1 MKIYTTAILLI
12 IIFFSSISNLNNKEG
27 LCDVSCNGCTDFNLK
42 AKTSFEKCTIQ
53 RCYDCDYIKKSES
66 DIQLYE
72 YLYGMDSANPT
83 YSPAELYAKILADK
97 AAATK
102 TATATTADTATTATA
117 KADTATTVKAASA
130 TTNKNDTTDTT
141 DTNDKIS
148 LNAYILYFTFIV
160 IIFLIIYFIL
170 NRMNII

>member
-27 LCDVSCNGCTDFNLK
+27 LCDVSCNGCTAFNLK
-42 AKTSFEKCTIQ
+42 AESIAEKCTIQ
-53 RCYDCDYIKKSES
+53 RCYDCDNIKKSES
-66 DIQLYE
+66 DIKLYKK
-72 YLYGMDSANPT
+72 LFGMDSADPT
-83 YSPAELYAKILADK
+83 YSPAELYAEILAEE
-97 AAATK
+97 AATK
-102 TATATTADTATTATA
+102 KAIETAATAAAKATTA
-117 KADTATTVKAASA
+117 TATTVKAASA
-130 TTNKNDTTDTT
+130 TTNKNNTTDTTDTN